1 MKKYTDL
8 KELQLIS
15 ETALE
20 SSLAGFWD
28 WDILNNKEYLSPRF
42 KEMFGYADHEME
54 NSPDAWQKIAFAED
68 LKEMFVAFDKHV
80 ETKENVP
87 FESIVRFYHK
97 DGTTIWVRCNGKVVE
112 WSEESAPLRA
122 IGCHVDITREK
133 ELEISQ
139 KSAIKEKEILLAKL
153 QHRFKNNLQLI
164 LSFAQL
170 KNKEN
175 KLALSEINDIIRTIA
190 AAHVRIYTSDRFDR
204 QDFKNYIQGIISP
217 TLESQNIEYKIMSE
231 EISGEI
237 SMLIPI
243 GLIFIECVNNSV
255 KHGFINDS
263 AQKKINIVISKE
275 ANKIQF
281 VYNDNGVGY
290 ETSTLKQEQEI
301 DSSGI
306 NIMKVLA
313 GSISGELT
321 LSNKDG
327 AKMTLTI
334 DTGL

>member
-1 MKKYTDL
+1 V
-8 KELQLIS
+8 
-15 ETALE
+15 
-20 SSLAGFWD
+20 
-28 WDILNNKEYLSPRF
+28 
-42 KEMFGYADHEME
+42 H
-54 NSPDAWQKIAFAED
+54 
-68 LKEMFVAFDKHV
+68 
-80 ETKENVP
+80 
-87 FESIVRFYHK
+87 
-97 DGTTIWVRCNGKVVE
+97 
-112 WSEESAPLRA
+112 
-122 IGCHVDITREK
+122 
-133 ELEISQ
+133 
-139 KSAIKEKEILLAKL
+139 
-153 QHRFKNNLQLI
+153 HRVKNNLQLI

-170 KNKEN
+170 KNKNN

-190 AAHVRIYTSDRFDR
+190 AAHERIYTSDRFDR
-204 QDFKNYIQGIISP
+204 LDFNYYIQGVISP

-255 KHGFINDS
+255 KHGFTNDPV
-263 AQKKINIVISKE
+263 QKKINIVISKE
-275 ANKIQF
+275 AEKIQF

-290 ETSTLKQEQEI
+290 ETSTLKQEKKF

-313 GSISGELT
+313 GSICGELT
-321 LSNKDG
+321 LSNQEG

>member
-54 NSPDAWQKIAFAED
+54 NSPDAWQKIAFSED
-68 LKEMFVAFDKHV
+68 LKEMFVAFNKHV

-87 FESIVRFYHK
+87 FESIVRFHHK

-112 WSEESAPLRA
+112 WSEEGAPLRA

-133 ELEISQ
+133 QLEISQ
-139 KSAIKEKEILLAKL
+139 KSAIKEKENLLAKL

-170 KNKEN
+170 KNKDK

-190 AAHVRIYTSDRFDR
+190 AAHVRIYTSDRFDKL
-204 QDFKNYIQGIISP
+204 DFKNYIQGVISP
-217 TLESQNIEYKIMSE
+217 TLESQNIEYEIMSE

-255 KHGFINDS
+255 KHGFINDP
-263 AQKKINIVISKE
+263 AQKKINIAISKE
-275 ANKIQF
+275 GEKIQF

-290 ETSTLKQEQEI
+290 ETSTLKQERKV

-321 LSNKDG
+321 LSNKEG